1 VIARAV
7 MTVMPSK
14 RILVVDD
21 DEAIR
26 HLVEAV
32 LKREH
37 YDVDTADGG
46 SDAISKMELTQYDV
60 VVLDLMMPGV
70 SGLEVL
76 KRLPIRDPQI
86 KCVVIMSAASTLSI
100 AESTTANVFAILPK
114 PFDIKALVKVVR
126 ACIEAV
132 PVPVAA

>member
-1 VIARAV
+1 MIARAV
-7 MTVMPSK
+7 TTVIPSK

-32 LKREH
+32 LKREN

-46 SDAISKMELTQYDV
+46 SDAISKIESSQYDV
-60 VVLDLMMPGV
+60 VVLDLMMPEV
-70 SGLEVL
+70 SGIDVL
-76 KRLPIRDPQI
+76 KRLPIRDPLI

-100 AESTTANVFAILPK
+100 AESTTSNVFAILPK

-126 ACIEAV
+126 ACVEAV
-132 PVPVAA
+132 HVPVAA

>member
-1 VIARAV
+1 
-7 MTVMPSK
+7 MMPPK

-21 DEAIR
+21 DAAIR
-26 HLVEAV
+26 HLVASV

-46 SDAISKMELTQYDV
+46 SDAISKIELTQYDV

-70 SGLEVL
+70 SGLDVL
-76 KRLPIRDPQI
+76 KRLPIRDPLI

-100 AESTTANVFAILPK
+100 AESTTPNVFAVLPK
-114 PFDIKALVKVVR
+114 PFDIMALVKVVK
-126 ACIEAV
+126 ACAESV
-132 PVPVAA
+132 PVPIAA

>member
-1 VIARAV
+1 
-7 MTVMPSK
+7 MPSK

-37 YDVDTADGG
+37 YDVDTAEGG
-46 SDAISKMELTQYDV
+46 RDAISKIELTQYDV
-60 VVLDLMMPGV
+60 IVLDLMMPGV
-70 SGLEVL
+70 SGLDVL

-86 KCVVIMSAASTLSI
+86 KWVVIMSAASTLSI
-100 AESTTANVFAILPK
+100 AESTTPNVFAILPK
-114 PFDIKALVKVVR
+114 PFDIRALIRVVR
-126 ACIEAV
+126 ACVQDA
-132 PVPVAA
+132 PVPIAA